1 MAAVALGN
9 EELFQSYVVCSEYDS
24 RKYDTK
30 DTLVTQLTYG
40 KIHAGSLQNSK
51 TESNWY
57 LLQMIIWIKKL
68 FYNPISFM
76 RILKMTRRETFQS
89 NLPCRITFHNKHSR
103 KHATTSSV
111 GIMLGVR
118 LASIN
123 N

>member
-57 LLQMIIWIKKL
+57 ILQMIIWIKKL

-89 NLPCRITFHNKHSR
+89 NLYFMHLDQVKLKYRYVDENSLKR
-103 KHATTSSV
+103 KYIINTS
-111 GIMLGVR
+111 
-118 LASIN
+118 
-123 N
+123 